1 MSSIL
6 NNAALAAEWFASNCI
21 MLNQDKCH
29 FLFSGHK
36 YETLFVNV
44 GETKIW
50 ESKQQKLLGVLI
62 DRDLKFD
69 EYALSQC
76 NKAGKKLTA
85 FIRISK
91 FMTFAQKRNIIKAF
105 IECQFDYCPLVW
117 MICGRQTNTRI
128 NHIH

>member
-6 NNAALAAEWFASNCI
+6 NNAALATEWFASNYI

-105 IECQFDYCPLVW
+105 IECQFDYCPLV
-117 MICGRQTNTRI
+117 
-128 NHIH
+128 